1 MVVRLWLGE
10 NTFSIFRSSVLSVL
24 HGQGEGDGLGRGDLH
39 SKKRSLNPK
48 HSTAIS
54 TLHCTVIRRPPGNVS
69 MWGSTMP
76 PGGAEAGPEKER
88 KKEKKK

>member
-54 TLHCTVIRRPPGNVS
+54 TLHSTVIRRPPGNFS
-69 MWGSTMP
+69 MWGSMP